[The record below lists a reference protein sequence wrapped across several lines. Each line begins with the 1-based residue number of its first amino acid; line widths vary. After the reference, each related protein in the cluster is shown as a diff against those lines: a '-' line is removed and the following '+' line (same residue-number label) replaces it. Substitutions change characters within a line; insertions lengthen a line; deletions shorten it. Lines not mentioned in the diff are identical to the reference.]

1 MVTEQIYRTHGLNH
15 FCIKYGFPYSD
26 DLERFKNNF
35 SIELVENEIQSQI
48 VTWIKT
54 DYGKVPIFEGLK
66 DDTLIKEEDNK
77 LRINFD
83 IFNEIGHILSGH
95 IEKLTPEEKTKI
107 AKIPFVDIYEQILFD
122 AISKNR
128 KVKTK
133 PFWPD
138 GKKFALCL
146 THDVDEIKKT
156 YQYFTRSIQHI
167 RRLEFSRAFHHIKSF
182 FTDKILGNNPYWTF
196 EEIMELEDELGV
208 RSTFFFLQEDA
219 RVELSKPETWRH
231 YARRYKFN
239 DLKVIKL
246 INKLSSGGWEIGLH
260 GSFYSYNNKKKLTRE
275 KKDLEEALGGRI
287 HGIRQHNLN
296 LKIPETWQYQEEIG
310 LEYDTTLGPKGNIG
324 FRWGT
329 SFPFYPLNP
338 ENGRPVSIL
347 EVPLSIMD
355 IHLFR
360 NKKNAWNEF
369 LEVLKMVEKHN
380 GLLTVLFHH
389 TVFNDREYPGWSDM
403 YKKIINLCKE
413 KGAWITT
420 ASEINKWWRSR

>member
-1 MVTEQIYRTHGLNH
+1 MVTEQIYRTYGLNH

-26 DLERFKNNF
+26 DLEGFKKNF

-54 DYGKVPIFEGLK
+54 DHGKVPIFEGLK

-77 LRINFD
+77 LQINFD

-95 IEKLTPEEKTKI
+95 IEKLTTEEKTKI

-167 RRLEFSRAFHHIKSF
+167 GRLEFSRAFYHIKSF

-196 EEIMELEDELGV
+196 EKIMELEEKLGV
-208 RSTFFFLQEDA
+208 KSTFFFLQEDA
-219 RVELSKPETWRH
+219 KVEPLRPETWRH

-239 DLKVIKL
+239 NLNVIKI
-246 INKLSSGGWEIGLH
+246 INKLHHAGWEIGLH
-260 GSFYSYNNKKKLTRE
+260 GSYYSYKNPEKLRKD
-275 KKDLEEALGGRI
+275 KKDLEDVIASKI
-287 HGIRQHNLN
+287 YGIRQHHLN
-296 LKIPETWQYQEEIG
+296 LEIPETWQHQEKIG
-310 LEYDTTLGPKGNIG
+310 LEYDTTLGYNDKIG

-329 SFPFYPLNP
+329 CFPFYPPNL
-338 ENGRPVSIL
+338 SIL
-347 EVPLSIMD
+347 EIPMIIED
-355 IHLFR
+355 IALFR
-360 NKKNAWNEF
+360 EENPWRGVNKIINTIEN
-369 LEVLKMVEKHN
+369 LGGVLT
-380 GLLTVLFHH
+380 LLWHH
-389 TVFNDREYPGWSDM
+389 TVFNDEEYPNWSEM
-403 YKKIINLCKE
+403 YEKIINLCKE
-413 KGAWITT
+413 NNAWITT
-420 ASEINKWWRSR
+420 ANEINKWLRLRENV